1 MSQNNAVKD
10 LMIDI
15 FDYPHIPYWFTLKQ
29 ATGIIRKSM
38 IESEK
43 CFHPLAILVF
53 DEKYNLMGTLE
64 LKNILKGLEPKFLSP
79 STKAQGYTDSAES
92 LSLVWDSLFA
102 EKSKS
107 LAERPVIEVMTP
119 IKGQV
124 SSDSPITKAAYLMVH
139 QDVMILPVIDNQKI
153 VGIIRMKE
161 VFEEIAKAILNE

>member
-1 MSQNNAVKD
+1 MSQNRTVGD
-10 LMIDI
+10 LKIDI

-92 LSLVWDSLFA
+92 LSSVWDSLFS
-102 EKSKS
+102 EKSKA
-107 LAERPVIEVMTP
+107 LAERPVIEVMNP

-124 SSDSPITKAAYLMVH
+124 SSDSPVTKAAYLMVH